1 MRTAS
6 DCACAAAAR
15 GREMLVRKTRGR
27 EMLVRKTRGRGARG
41 GKCFRPAL
49 HGCPVLWAPMG
60 VPRAPAA
67 PPRRVRARG
76 GSVLS
81 TAAAP
86 PRRVRARGGSVL
98 STAAARA
105 PRALHSH
112 MPHWS
117 TGRPGLGVLE
127 RSRTPRRQ
135 PRRTRRGTCRCA
147 PELRD
152 APPRAPR
159 GARAPRASRGR
170 RTLREGRGVSD

>member
-60 VPRAPAA
+60 VPRAP
-67 PPRRVRARG
+67 
-76 GSVLS
+76 
-81 TAAAP
+81 AAP